1 MKRRKRRRPGEP
13 LWGDVPEELLLDL
26 YTEWRKGRS
35 PGNVVL
41 MAKARWRRDI
51 AWSHL
56 LAEWRARG
64 LRYESG
70 YYHPGVARAIPEKV
84 REIMRETGA
93 TRPAVYSALVLT
105 ADWDKVREMLASMLC
120 HAPTVGIQRELLYPD
135 WVKQG
140 DEKGD
145 EHADTDGE

>member
-1 MKRRKRRRPGEP
+1 
-13 LWGDVPEELLLDL
+13 
-26 YTEWRKGRS
+26 
-35 PGNVVL
+35 
-41 MAKARWRRDI
+41 MAKGPLAPGHRLV
-51 AWSHL
+51 HL

-120 HAPTVGIQRELLYPD
+120 HAPTVGYRGNSSTPT
-135 WVKQG
+135 G
-140 DEKGD
+140 
-145 EHADTDGE
+145 